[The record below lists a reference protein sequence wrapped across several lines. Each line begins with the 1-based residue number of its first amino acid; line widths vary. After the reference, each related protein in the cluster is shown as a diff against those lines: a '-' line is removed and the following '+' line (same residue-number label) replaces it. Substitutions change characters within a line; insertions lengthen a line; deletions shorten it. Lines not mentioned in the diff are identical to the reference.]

1 MRYTS
6 IKPRRTR
13 PPAAVVRQLAAL
25 FHRNGYV
32 RWQDQQRLTEE
43 GYQVYK
49 KGHEVRLVADSAE
62 ELAAIRKLLKQAG
75 FKPGQA
81 FVKGQQ
87 YRQPVYG
94 KRAVLS
100 FLELIGEA
108 VA

>member
-1 MRYTS
+1 M
-6 IKPRRTR
+6 I
-13 PPAAVVRQLAAL
+13 RQLASF

-32 RWQDQQRLTEE
+32 RWQDEERLTEE

-49 KGHEVRLVADSAE
+49 KGHELRLVADSSE
-62 ELAAIRKLLKQAG
+62 ELAAIRELLERAG
-75 FKPGQA
+75 FKPGRA

-94 KRAVLS
+94 KRAVAR